1 MDHLFPVSFTFPTL
15 QLSPKNYG
23 SKRRRLESLES
34 LDLHRHCWSPK
45 PSFRSWSF
53 RWKASKVTSPS
64 IHLKILRSFI
74 VIFSWCYDLLHPI
87 QFLII
92 FAANLL
98 TDEYRSLSL
107 FSFFPDFANYRSDFA
122 FESTNFGSEKSVIE
136 WISFWFRHQF
146 NFLAPESRK
155 CLENGNQMVL

>member
-1 MDHLFPVSFTFPTL
+1 MV
-15 QLSPKNYG
+15 

-34 LDLHRHCWSPK
+34 LVLHRHCWSPK

-107 FSFFPDFANYRSDFA
+107 SLSLFFFLILLTTDLILPLKALILVLKNQLSNELVSD
-122 FESTNFGSEKSVIE
+122 SDTSSI
-136 WISFWFRHQF
+136 FWFLNRESAWKMAIKWCF
-146 NFLAPESRK
+146 NLFVVFEL
-155 CLENGNQMVL
+155 